1 MPNFAVRLVGR
12 IDFVMRNHFGIDRS
26 RCALP
31 AANALV
37 TSKNQP
43 LLPQCFLSHTCKTF
57 RYSRL
62 RTLLRDGDR
71 IYALI
76 YSVWPL
82 FPCSRGV
89 GGYIL
94 HELRRASKS
103 FVICFRQNLAKTRLQ
118 TLFIPFATCLL
129 LSLTPLSAQEPIKT
143 LQPSRPGT
151 RNFGGLDPALTQAN
165 TFLQQGKPIDA
176 EPLLRDYLAH
186 HPNSSD
192 AHFLLG
198 SVLFR
203 EIQESASGGSSPAG
217 VKEEKAKASLAEFTA
232 GAKYGKPSASDL
244 KIVALDYILL
254 GDYPDADKWLTRM
267 LESTPNDSEGWY
279 YLGRTKYNENRFD
292 EAVRAFQQSLKLDPQ
307 KVKAEDNLGLAY
319 AGLNRVN
326 DAIAAYHSA
335 IEWQKDALTKN
346 PGPFIDLADLLLDQ
360 NRSEKAIPYFT
371 DAIQIAPQDSK
382 AHELLGKAHARLNEF
397 PQAQAELEKAAELAP
412 QNANLPCILG
422 PMYRKE
428 GLTEKAKLALDRC
441 AALNG
446 THSSP
451 ERPRP

>member
-1 MPNFAVRLVGR
+1 MLNFADRLAGC
-12 IDFVMRNHFGIDRS
+12 IDFVMRNHFGIDRW

-37 TSKNQP
+37 TPQTRP
-43 LLPQCFLSHTCKTF
+43 LLLQCFLLHTCKAF

-62 RTLLRDGDR
+62 RTLLRNGDCVS
-71 IYALI
+71 ALI
-76 YSVWPL
+76 SSACAL
-82 FPCSRGV
+82 FPSSRGV
-89 GGYIL
+89 GGYIIQ
-94 HELRRASKS
+94 EVRRASKS
-103 FVICFRQNLAKTRLQ
+103 FVICFRQNLPKARLQ
-118 TLFIPFATCLL
+118 TLFIPFAACLL
-129 LSLTPLSAQEPIKT
+129 LSLTSLSAQEPIKT
-143 LQPSRPGT
+143 LQPSPLGT

-165 TFLQQGKPIDA
+165 TFLQQGKPTDA

-186 HPNSSD
+186 HPNSAE

-203 EIQESASGGSSPAG
+203 EIQESASVGSSPAG

-232 GAKYGKPSASDL
+232 GARYGKPSASDL
-244 KIVALDYILL
+244 KIVALDYVLL

-279 YLGRTKYNENRFD
+279 YLGRTKYNENRFE
-292 EAVRAFQQSLKLDPQ
+292 EAVRAFQQALKLAPQ
-307 KVKAEDNLGLAY
+307 NVKAEDNLGLAY
-319 AGLNRVN
+319 AGLNRVS
-326 DAIAAYHSA
+326 DAVAAYHSA
-335 IEWQKDALTKN
+335 IEWQKDAPTKN

-360 NRSEKAIPYFT
+360 NRSEEAIPYLRE
-371 DAIQIAPQDSK
+371 AIQIAPQDSK

-412 QNANLPCILG
+412 QNANLPCMLG
-422 PMYRKE
+422 PMYRKA

-441 AALNG
+441 ASLNG

-451 ERPRP
+451 EKPRP